1 MADQPAE
8 TDVADFTHA
17 WMRRVEMQMANGDR
31 KLDKIIDILSRHET
45 GVTRMEQSVGEI
57 KFGITKVDAPMVTFT
72 TDTLKLVDKIDTLN
86 EKIDGLDGRVARI
99 EGKLG

>member
-1 MADQPAE
+1 MADQPGE

-17 WMRRVEMQMANGDR
+17 WMRRVEQQIANGDR

-45 GVTRMEQSVGEI
+45 RVSRMEHSVGEI
-57 KFGITKVDAPMVTFT
+57 KLDMTNVDAHMVTFT

-99 EGKLG
+99 EGRLG